1 MLRSF
6 LIYLSKADW
15 AQRLVTSRRFAWRAA
30 SRFVAGNDVQ
40 DAIQAAAGLE
50 AKGIHASL
58 NHLGEFIGSADE
70 ALKATEAILELLD
83 QVEAS
88 GSHANVSIKLTQ
100 IGLGLD
106 EDLCTQN
113 LERILSRARQ
123 DHNFVRLDMEDSPY
137 TDKTIRQ
144 YRRMRSKGFENLG
157 LVLQAYLYRTEKDLR
172 ELVSEGARLRLVKGT
187 YKEPPNLAF
196 PKKADVDANYDRL
209 AQIMID
215 GALAAGA
222 PRLSADG
229 RIPPLPAIAS
239 HDERRLASARSYA
252 AKVDLPPDALEFQMI
267 YGIRRDLQEKY
278 RGEGFPLRVYIPYG
292 IQWYPYFMR
301 RLAERP
307 ANLWF
312 FLSNLF
318 RK

>member
-1 MLRSF
+1 M
-6 LIYLSKADW
+6 
-15 AQRLVTSRRFAWRAA
+15 
-30 SRFVAGNDVQ
+30 AGNDIQ

-50 AKGIHASL
+50 VKGIHASL

-70 ALKATEAILELLD
+70 ALRATEAILELLD
-83 QVEAS
+83 QVEAR
-88 GSHANVSIKLTQ
+88 GSRANVSIKLTQ

-123 DHNFVRLDMEDSPY
+123 DHNFVRIDMEDSPY

-229 RIPPLPAIAS
+229 RVPPRVAIAS
-239 HDERRLASARSYA
+239 HDERRLAFARGYA
-252 AKVDLPPDALEFQMI
+252 AKVGLPADALEFQMI
-267 YGIRRDLQEKY
+267 YGIRKGSARKVPGGRVSPASLCPLWDSMVSVLHAPAGGTP
-278 RGEGFPLRVYIPYG
+278 GEPVVFPFELI
-292 IQWYPYFMR
+292 
-301 RLAERP
+301 
-307 ANLWF
+307 
-312 FLSNLF
+312 S
-318 RK
+318 